1 MDYFFAPMDLIS
13 YRFFILIFEKKQFER
28 YKVIKKNIFFKKH
41 SSLYN
46 ASAIN

>member
-1 MDYFFAPMDLIS
+1 MDLIS
-13 YRFFILIFEKKQFER
+13 YRFFILIFEKKKQFER